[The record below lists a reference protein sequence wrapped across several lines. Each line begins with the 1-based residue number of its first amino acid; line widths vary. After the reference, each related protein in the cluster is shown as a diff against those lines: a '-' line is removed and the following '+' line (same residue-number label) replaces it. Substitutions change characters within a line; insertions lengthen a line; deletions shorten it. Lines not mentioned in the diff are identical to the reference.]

1 MKKIGS
7 LSFSNQQPLNQFSLA
22 PRTSHLFSPYKDEM
36 SFGWSA
42 GDIVA
47 AIKLVNK
54 VVQCVGN
61 IGGSR
66 EHFQELSSELHG
78 LLRALDEIA
87 NLIRIPDQIP
97 EITSLKFAAC
107 LCGDTLNTFLKKIE
121 PFDRSL
127 AASST
132 KIRLKAAPKMV
143 RWELLVR
150 KDIPELRSYLVA
162 HVGTLN
168 LRLNTVQL

>member
-1 MKKIGS
+1 
-7 LSFSNQQPLNQFSLA
+7 
-22 PRTSHLFSPYKDEM
+22 M

-42 GDIVA
+42 GDIVS

-54 VVQCVGN
+54 IVQCVGN

-78 LLRALDEIA
+78 LLRALDEISK
-87 NLIRIPDQIP
+87 LTRIHDQIP
-97 EITSLKFAAC
+97 DISSLKFSAC

-121 PFDRSL
+121 PFDTCL

-132 KIRLKAAPKMV
+132 KMRLKAAPKIV
-143 RWELLVR
+143 GWELLVR
-150 KDIPELRSYLVA
+150 KDIPELRSNLVA

-168 LRLNTVQL
+168 LRLNTVLL